1 MNPRFL
7 FLGVALMAMV
17 ACAPGKKEKLQ
28 SQISQIETSLSM
40 LDITTEDEDAQE
52 LISLYVKYAD
62 EFPDDSLAP
71 IYIFRAADVSS
82 NLGQY
87 DESINYL
94 DRMIE
99 DYSEVYDDIA
109 LCYFLKGHNYELS
122 ERFDEAREMYEAYL
136 ELFPDHYLA
145 ADTRKILPNLG
156 MSPEELLEMLLEHA
170 GDSNIVQN

>member
-7 FLGVALMAMV
+7 FLGVALMIMV

-87 DESINYL
+87 DEAINYL

-170 GDSNIVQN
+170 SDSNIVQN